1 MKVILFNEKKWYSF
15 SDMKKEIPHL
25 STPIKCIIHY
35 QIPTNSF
42 CDIGN
47 KNSKVCFEKD
57 YVDET
62 FFNKSERKHDENN
75 RSSISSEKVDR
86 LQYNDERKGMKIK
99 ELETAQLD
107 MKKVLLNNLKEKQ
120 EISRR
125 QEIQDTKNNQM
136 MGQNNTIIRQNND
149 EIAQNHTIIRQ
160 NHDEIAQNRTIIAQN
175 NQIIAQNNT
184 IITQNNQILGQ
195 NNTSHQIL
203 QQVKVELVQ
212 SKNEVKQ
219 HFDLR
224 YYDLRSHH
232 KTKMIQETCA

>member
-15 SDMKKEIPHL
+15 SDMKKEIPQL
-25 STPIKCIIHY
+25 STPIKCIIDY
-35 QIPTNSF
+35 QIPTDLF

-57 YVDET
+57 YVDQT
-62 FFNKSERKHDENN
+62 FFNKSERKHDVKNK
-75 RSSISSEKVDR
+75 SSTSSEKVNR
-86 LQYNDERKGMKIK
+86 LQYNDERRGMKLR

-125 QEIQDTKNNQM
+125 QEMQDTKNNQM

-160 NHDEIAQNRTIIAQN
+160 NNDEIAQNHTIIAQN

-203 QQVKVELVQ
+203 QQVKAEMVQ
-212 SKNEVKQ
+212 SKNEVKE

-224 YYDLRSHH
+224 HYDLRSHH
-232 KTKMIQETCA
+232 KTEMIQGAST

>member
-1 MKVILFNEKKWYSF
+1 MKVILSNEKKWYSF
-15 SDMKKEIPHL
+15 SDMKKEIPQL
-25 STPIKCIIHY
+25 STPIKCIIDY
-35 QIPTNSF
+35 QIPIDSF

-57 YVDET
+57 YVDQT
-62 FFNKSERKHDENN
+62 FYNKSERKHEVNN
-75 RSSISSEKVDR
+75 KSSTSSEKVNR
-86 LQYNDERKGMKIK
+86 LQYNDERRGMKIK

-136 MGQNNTIIRQNND
+136 MGQNNTIIHQNNE
-149 EIAQNHTIIRQ
+149 EIAQNHR
-160 NHDEIAQNRTIIAQN
+160 IIAQN
-175 NQIIAQNNT
+175 NQIIAQNNI

-203 QQVKVELVQ
+203 QQVKAEIVQ

-224 YYDLRSHH
+224 YDLRNHH
-232 KTKMIQETCA
+232 KTKTIQDISA

>member
-1 MKVILFNEKKWYSF
+1 MKVILSNEKKWYSF
-15 SDMKKEIPHL
+15 SDMKKEIPLL
-25 STPIKCIIHY
+25 STPIKCIIDY
-35 QIPTNSF
+35 QIPTDSF

-62 FFNKSERKHDENN
+62 FFNKSERKHDVNN
-75 RSSISSEKVDR
+75 KSFTSSEKVNR
-86 LQYNDERKGMKIK
+86 LQYNDERRGMKIK

-136 MGQNNTIIRQNND
+136 MGQNNTIIHQNND
-149 EIAQNHTIIRQ
+149 EIAQNH
-160 NHDEIAQNRTIIAQN
+160 TIIAQN

-203 QQVKVELVQ
+203 QQVKAEMVQ

-224 YYDLRSHH
+224 CYDLRSHH
-232 KTKMIQETCA
+232 KTKMIQETSA

>member
-1 MKVILFNEKKWYSF
+1 M
-15 SDMKKEIPHL
+15 
-25 STPIKCIIHY
+25 
-35 QIPTNSF
+35 
-42 CDIGN
+42 GN

-75 RSSISSEKVDR
+75 KSSTSSEKVNR

-160 NHDEIAQNRTIIAQN
+160 NHDEIAQNHTIIAQN

-203 QQVKVELVQ
+203 QQVKAEMVQ
-212 SKNEVKQ
+212 SKNEVKE

-224 YYDLRSHH
+224 HYDLRSHH
-232 KTKMIQETCA
+232 KTEMIQGAST

>member
-1 MKVILFNEKKWYSF
+1 MKVILSNEKKWYAF
-15 SDMKKEIPHL
+15 SDMKKEIPQL

-35 QIPTNSF
+35 QIPTDSF

-62 FFNKSERKHDENN
+62 FFNKSERKHDVNN
-75 RSSISSEKVDR
+75 NSSTSSEKVNR
-86 LQYNDERKGMKIK
+86 LQYNDERRGMKIK

-120 EISRR
+120 EISKR

-149 EIAQNHTIIRQ
+149 EIAQNHTIM
-160 NHDEIAQNRTIIAQN
+160 AQN
-175 NQIIAQNNT
+175 NQIIDK
-184 IITQNNQILGQ
+184 ITQL
-195 NNTSHQIL
+195 L
-203 QQVKVELVQ
+203 LE
-212 SKNEVKQ
+212 
-219 HFDLR
+219 
-224 YYDLRSHH
+224 
-232 KTKMIQETCA
+232 